1 MTQWPCE
8 IKSSVQNE
16 DLAIFAIA
24 LNLSVKICTFFIG
37 VEVSK
42 LVTEELADLDGNLGV
57 TISKNARP
65 FIHAGAE
72 RH

>member
-1 MTQWPCE
+1 M
-8 IKSSVQNE
+8 
-16 DLAIFAIA
+16 FAIA